1 MTPYLENNLHPR
13 KKIFGKFSYLF
24 YMKYLITESQHEL
37 LNRRIPSWIRRRA
50 TKEYLEVWIDG
61 EDMLDRDYCDS
72 FMDADSYMES
82 VIEFAIQDMLQ
93 DKGEGIEE
101 EEYYSDVMDFL
112 RNRAEMLFGERLR
125 DKYNNMCGK
134 LA

>member
-1 MTPYLENNLHPR
+1 
-13 KKIFGKFSYLF
+13 
-24 YMKYLITESQHEL
+24 MKYLITESQHEL

-112 RNRAEMLFGERLR
+112 RNQNLSIIKQLISSYHCNLSPIQDIVQEVLFIGLKMTRLFV
-125 DKYNNMCGK
+125 NII
-134 LA
+134 